1 MLYMVTFTIHIPQML
16 AYIPYMNPMG
26 IEISKYI
33 WRSDSVSSPV
43 FFYGNCDSP
52 HGSRFALVSV
62 ASAGV
67 AVSLVFGMPVV
78 PRSQKVAPKGH

>member
-33 WRSDSVSSPV
+33 WRNDSVSSPV
-43 FFYGNCDSP
+43 FFMGIATRPMAPGSP
-52 HGSRFALVSV
+52 WCLWPALEW
-62 ASAGV
+62 
-67 AVSLVFGMPVV
+67 
-78 PRSQKVAPKGH
+78 Q